1 MYWLFKLQE
10 KLNKSWFV
18 TALSIKKTMVARKKK
33 KLREEQKKNN
43 GGKNQLKLK
52 IMVGL
57 LFAKKITS

>member
-1 MYWLFKLQE
+1 
-10 KLNKSWFV
+10 
-18 TALSIKKTMVARKKK
+18 MVARKKK